1 MMSRSQPDPM
11 QSSTRTGTI
20 WALVATPYPVPAAV
34 EATWVP

>member
-1 MMSRSQPDPM
+1 MMSPTEPEPV

-20 WALVATPYPVPAAV
+20 RALVATPYPEPAAV